1 MQISET
7 REQRE
12 RIVTESVINEVVEGV
27 AIAVV
32 SELVVGGREFL
43 EALRR
48 HAGEVSGELGV
59 LREDN
64 GASSDE
70 AVDQR
75 LLSHRRRNHSRSSR
89 KNNAARFRKIRR

>member
-32 SELVVGGREFL
+32 SELVVGSGKLL
-43 EALRR
+43 EALKRY
-48 HAGEVSGELGV
+48 GV
-59 LREDN
+59 EIAAEFRVLCQN
-64 GASSDE
+64 HSASCYE
-70 AVDQR
+70 RVDQR
-75 LLSHRRRNHSRSSR
+75 LLPHL
-89 KNNAARFRKIRR
+89 I

>member
-1 MQISET
+1 M
-7 REQRE
+7 
-12 RIVTESVINEVVEGV
+12 

-75 LLSHRRRNHSRSSR
+75 LLSHRRRNYNRR
-89 KNNAARFRKIRR
+89 RTNNTARFRKEGDAVSG